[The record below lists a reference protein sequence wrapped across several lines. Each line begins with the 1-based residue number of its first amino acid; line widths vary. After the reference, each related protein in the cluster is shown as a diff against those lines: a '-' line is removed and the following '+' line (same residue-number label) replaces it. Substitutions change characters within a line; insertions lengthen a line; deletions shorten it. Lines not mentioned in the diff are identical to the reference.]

1 MIIIKINGEIGW
13 EVVAS
18 DFIRE
23 LDNTT
28 GDIEIQIS
36 SPGGSVFEGIQIF
49 NAIRAYD
56 RGNVK
61 VVIVS
66 LAASIA
72 SYIALAGD
80 EIHAYDNSVYM
91 IHNASVMAWGDH
103 RELRKKAD
111 IVSGLSN
118 IIAKAYIAKT
128 KQSASVISELMDAET
143 FLYGEEMLTAGFVDA
158 MISTEDNKDA
168 AAARSL
174 AAESFTACLKSSNE
188 RYTNAD
194 FEQAAAMLKE
204 QIPEQPT
211 PVKEGNS
218 NSGEGGAENASKL
231 NAINARL
238 TLREKETS
246 L

>member
-1 MIIIKINGEIGW
+1 MTIIKINGEIGW

-18 DFIRE
+18 EFIRE

-49 NAIRAYD
+49 NAIKAYD

-61 VVIVS
+61 VVIIS

-80 EIHAYDNSVYM
+80 EVHAYDNSVYM
-91 IHNASVMAWGDH
+91 IHNASVMARGDH

-111 IVSGLSN
+111 IVSGLSS
-118 IIAKAYIAKT
+118 IIAKAYVSKT
-128 KQSASVISELMDAET
+128 KQSAAAISELMDEET
-143 FLYGEEMLTAGFVDA
+143 FLYGEEMLTAGFVDV

-168 AAARSL
+168 EAAIAL

-194 FEQAAAMLKE
+194 FEQAAAMLEE
-204 QIPEQPT
+204 QTPEQPT

-218 NSGEGGAENASKL
+218 NSGEGEAEQASKI
-231 NAINARL
+231 NALRARL
-238 TLREKETS
+238 TIREKETA